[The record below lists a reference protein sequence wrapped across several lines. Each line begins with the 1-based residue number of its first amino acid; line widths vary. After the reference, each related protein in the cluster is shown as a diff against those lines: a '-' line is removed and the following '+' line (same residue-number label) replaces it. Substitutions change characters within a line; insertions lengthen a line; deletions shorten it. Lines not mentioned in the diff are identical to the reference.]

1 MEDSR
6 PARRRFRVA
15 SLDAGVAGVV
25 ELGAAVVRHLR
36 VLRAVPGDRVRLF
49 DGEGREVEAEV
60 VELADQ
66 AGRAR
71 ILGAE
76 AAARTESPLRCW
88 LVQALPVRQARM
100 DTIVRQ
106 ITELGVSRV
115 VPVIA
120 ARSQGGRLAVAAL
133 QRRTD
138 RWRRI
143 ADAAAEQC
151 GRARVPEIDAPCRYD
166 DLDWDGLPRPLF
178 IATPEPAEPAT
189 AAANRTTIAAT
200 GAAAG
205 AAGAAAVTLMVGPE
219 GGWSDAEL
227 ATAAGRGALAIG
239 LGPRILRADTASV
252 VAVALLQHL
261 LGDLS

>member
-120 ARSQGGRLAVAAL
+120 ARSQGGRLGVVAL

-151 GRARVPEIDAPCRYD
+151 GRARVPQIDAPCRYD

-178 IATPEPAEPAT
+178 IATPEPAEPA
-189 AAANRTTIAAT
+189 AAAADRTTIAAT
-200 GAAAG
+200 GAAG
-205 AAGAAAVTLMVGPE
+205 VAAVTLMVGPE

-227 ATAAGRGALAIG
+227 ATAAGRGALPIG

-252 VAVALLQHL
+252 VAVALLQHR

>member
-15 SLDAGVAGVV
+15 NLEAGAAGVV

-36 VLRAVPGDRVRLF
+36 VLRAAPGDRVRLF

-60 VELADQ
+60 VELADH

-71 ILGAE
+71 ILGAG

-106 ITELGVSRV
+106 ITELGVSRI

-120 ARSQGGRLAVAAL
+120 ERSQGGRLGVAAL

-151 GRARVPEIDAPCRYD
+151 GRARVPEIDAPCGYD
-166 DLDWDGLPRPLF
+166 DLDWEGLPRPLF
-178 IATPEPAEPAT
+178 IATPEPAEPA
-189 AAANRTTIAAT
+189 AAAADRTTIDAT
-200 GAAAG
+200 GSAAG

-227 ATAAGRGALAIG
+227 ATAAGRGALPIG

-252 VAVALLQHL
+252 VAVALLQHR

>member
-1 MEDSR
+1 MGDSR
-6 PARRRFRVA
+6 PARRRFRVG
-15 SLDAGVAGVV
+15 SLDAGAAGIV

-36 VLRAVPGDRVRLF
+36 VLRTAPGEHVRLF

-60 VELADQ
+60 VELGDH

-71 ILGAE
+71 ILEAR
-76 AAARTESPLRCW
+76 AAASAESPLRCW
-88 LVQALPVRQARM
+88 VVQALPVRQARM

-106 ITELGVSRV
+106 LTELGVSRI
-115 VPVIA
+115 VPTLA
-120 ARSQGGRLAVAAL
+120 ERSQGGRLGAAAL
-133 QRRTD
+133 RRRTD

-151 GRARVPEIDAPCRYD
+151 GRARVAEIDAPCRYD

-178 IATPEPAEPAT
+178 IATPEPAER
-189 AAANRTTIAAT
+189 AAAADRTTIAAT
-200 GAAAG
+200 GVAAG
-205 AAGAAAVTLMVGPE
+205 VAGAAAVTLMVGPE

-227 ATAAGRGALAIG
+227 ATAARRGASQMG

-252 VAVALLQHL
+252 VAVALLQHR

>member
-1 MEDSR
+1 
-6 PARRRFRVA
+6 
-15 SLDAGVAGVV
+15 V

-36 VLRAVPGDRVRLF
+36 VLRAAPGERVRLF

-60 VELADQ
+60 VELGDH

-71 ILGAE
+71 ILEAR
-76 AAARTESPLRCW
+76 AAASTESPLRCC

-106 ITELGVSRV
+106 ITELGVSRI

-120 ARSQGGRLAVAAL
+120 ERSQGERLGAAAL
-133 QRRTD
+133 QRRTE

-151 GRARVPEIDAPCRYD
+151 GRARVPEIDPSCRYD

-178 IATPEPAEPAT
+178 IATPEPAEQ
-189 AAANRTTIAAT
+189 AAAADRTTIAAT
-200 GAAAG
+200 GVAAG
-205 AAGAAAVTLMVGPE
+205 AASAAAVTLMVGPE

-227 ATAAGRGALAIG
+227 ATATRHGALPIG

-252 VAVALLQHL
+252 VAVALLQHR

>member
-15 SLDAGVAGVV
+15 NLEAGAAGVV

-36 VLRAVPGDRVRLF
+36 VLRAAPGDRVRLF
-49 DGEGREVEAEV
+49 DGEGREVEAEL
-60 VELADQ
+60 VELADH

-71 ILGAE
+71 ILGAG

-106 ITELGVSRV
+106 ITELGVSRI

-120 ARSQGGRLAVAAL
+120 ERSQGGRLGVVAL

-151 GRARVPEIDAPCRYD
+151 GRARVPQIDAPCRYD

-178 IATPEPAEPAT
+178 IATPEPAKS
-189 AAANRTTIAAT
+189 AAAAADRTTIAAT
-200 GAAAG
+200 GAAG
-205 AAGAAAVTLMVGPE
+205 ATGAAAVTLMVGPE

-227 ATAAGRGALAIG
+227 ATAAGREALPIG

-252 VAVALLQHL
+252 VAVALLQHR

>member
-15 SLDAGVAGVV
+15 NLEAGAAGVV

-36 VLRAVPGDRVRLF
+36 VLRAAPGDRVRLF
-49 DGEGREVEAEV
+49 DGEGREVEAEL
-60 VELADQ
+60 VELADH
-66 AGRAR
+66 AARAR
-71 ILGAE
+71 ILGAG

-106 ITELGVSRV
+106 ITELGVSRI

-120 ARSQGGRLAVAAL
+120 ERSQGGRLGVAAL

-151 GRARVPEIDAPCRYD
+151 GRARVPQIDAPCRYD
-166 DLDWDGLPRPLF
+166 DLDWEGLPRPLF
-178 IATPEPAEPAT
+178 IATPEPAEPA
-189 AAANRTTIAAT
+189 AAAADRTTIAAT
-200 GAAAG
+200 GAAG
-205 AAGAAAVTLMVGPE
+205 ATGAAAVTLMVGPE

-227 ATAAGRGALAIG
+227 ATAAGREALPIG

-252 VAVALLQHL
+252 VAVALLQHR